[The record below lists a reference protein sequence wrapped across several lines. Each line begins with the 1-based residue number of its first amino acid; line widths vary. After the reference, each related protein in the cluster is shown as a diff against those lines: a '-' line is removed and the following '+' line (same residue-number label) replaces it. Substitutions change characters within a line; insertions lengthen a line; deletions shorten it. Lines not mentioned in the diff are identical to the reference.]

1 MGITWICS
9 YLLLLILFLS
19 SFATSRSLVKTLPGF
34 DGDLPFKLET
44 GYIGVGEM
52 EDVQLFYSFVE
63 SQREPSSDPLLVWLN
78 GGPGCS
84 SFQAFFYGNGPLSFD
99 YIYSEER
106 LPTLHLN
113 PDTLTKVLN
122 MLFIDAP
129 VGAGFSYSK
138 SFDGYFTTDQK
149 TVANLYNFL
158 QKWIIDHSEFA
169 ENQLYIGGGSYAGIF
184 IPVLAQ
190 KIYDGN
196 EAGLKP
202 HFNLKGYVLGS
213 PKTDSYLDVNS
224 KVPAAH
230 RLTLVSDE
238 LYKSAKASCNG
249 NYVNIDT
256 TNERCTMDVEAIDE
270 LISGININQ
279 VLEPLCTSGYLKL
292 NIVDRDQRIL
302 MRTPNNFLHS
312 LPTNSALW
320 CRDYEAVFVEIWA
333 NDPSVRE
340 ALHVREGTKGYWTLC
355 NISDLAYSKD
365 ILSTIDYHRNLSKT
379 RLRALIYC
387 ADLDLSIPHIGTQ
400 EWIRSLNFTLD
411 DSWRAWF
418 VDAQVAGY
426 TERYKYDNFYMTYS
440 SVKGAGHVANTY
452 KPKEVYNMIDRWFA
466 YYPL

>member
-270 LISGININQ
+270 
-279 VLEPLCTSGYLKL
+279 
-292 NIVDRDQRIL
+292 
-302 MRTPNNFLHS
+302 
-312 LPTNSALW
+312 
-320 CRDYEAVFVEIWA
+320 DYEAVFVEIWA

>member
-19 SFATSRSLVKTLPGF
+19 SFATSRSIVKTLPGF
-34 DGDLPFKLET
+34 DGDLPLLET
-44 GYIGVGEM
+44 GRTTV
-52 EDVQLFYSFVE
+52 LLFVE
-63 SQREPSSDPLLVWLN
+63 SQREPSSDPLLVLLA

-113 PDTLTKVLN
+113 PDTWTKGLN
-122 MLFIDAP
+122 ILFIDAP

-138 SFDGYFTTDQK
+138 SFEGYFTTDQK
-149 TVANLYNFL
+149 T
-158 QKWIIDHSEFA
+158 WTIDHPEFA

-184 IPVLAQ
+184 IPVLAR

-202 HFNLKGYVLGS
+202 QINLEGYVLGS

-224 KVPAAH
+224 KVLAAH
-230 RLTLVSDE
+230 RLTLISDE
-238 LYKSAKASCNG
+238 LYKQVAMEIMSIL
-249 NYVNIDT
+249 IDT
-256 TNERCTMDVEAIDE
+256 TNERCMMDVEAIDE
-270 LISGININQ
+270 LINGININQ
-279 VLEPLCTSGYLKL
+279 VLEPLCTSGYLKP
-292 NIVDRDQRIL
+292 NKVDRDQRIL
-302 MRTPNNFLHS
+302 TRTPNNFLHA

-320 CRDYEAVFVEIWA
+320 CP

-340 ALHVREGTKGYWTLC
+340 ALHVREGTKGYWKMC
-355 NISDLAYSKD
+355 NTSDLAYTKD
-365 ILSTIDYHRNLSKT
+365 ILSTIDHHRNLSKT

-400 EWIRSLNFTLD
+400 EWMRSLNFTLD

-426 TERYKYDNFYMTYS
+426 TERYKYDNFYMTYP
-440 SVKGAGHVANTY
+440 SVKVREPLHGAGHIAGLY